1 MMETWTGL
9 YYSYCIHYCI
19 DTYHILHTPLKPCQA
34 ESLKYQTTTS
44 RSTLTD
50 QSASSSRRIQL
61 RSQTMWVARI
71 ICHETVHYVLTRS
84 FSLAV
89 LLPLRVSQ
97 DKQGDPDK
105 VTAEEERE
113 GRRGRVSRTPVTQ
126 RSACT
131 CTDSVAIQVPREPS
145 GATGARSSSS
155 ISRSRSRQPRN
166 ALRDEGSGEARH
178 ASMSPSRAMG
188 TRSVSIDRSGKPTQ
202 PVYRGLNTLEG
213 IGSSVSPQVN
223 PEAFDSGRG
232 RSSSRNRE
240 AENTR
245 FPVGSPTGAR
255 SVSAT
260 RQPSDFAESLNV

>member
-1 MMETWTGL
+1 MSGGISEVPD
-9 YYSYCIHYCI
+9 YNKQVYSDRPVGVIFEE
-19 DTYHILHTPLKPCQA
+19 DPAKKPN
-34 ESLKYQTTTS
+34 Y
-44 RSTLTD
+44 
-50 QSASSSRRIQL
+50 
-61 RSQTMWVARI
+61 
-71 ICHETVHYVLTRS
+71 
-84 FSLAV
+84 
-89 LLPLRVSQ
+89 

-113 GRRGRVSRTPVTQ
+113 GRRGR
-126 RSACT
+126 
-131 CTDSVAIQVPREPS
+131 VPREPS